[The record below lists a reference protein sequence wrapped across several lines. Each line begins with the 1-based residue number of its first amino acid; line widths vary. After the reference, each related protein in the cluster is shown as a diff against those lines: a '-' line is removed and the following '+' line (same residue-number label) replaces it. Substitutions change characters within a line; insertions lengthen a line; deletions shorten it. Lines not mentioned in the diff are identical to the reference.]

1 MILAEAKVKR
11 KKMSEEEK
19 RDWNELYSY
28 VKGLMGYDDK
38 TSLSRTEVLK
48 LKGLTRGQFIANN
61 NQQELAEY
69 SFYEILV
76 TFKVCKFDIIR
87 GFRSNSFKSNGH
99 KFNYMIKIVEG
110 NLSTVRERLKSRE
123 RQEKQIEQIE
133 IAEQSK
139 IKYVN
144 KKDKKKKPN
153 KLLEGVE

>member
-1 MILAEAKVKR
+1 
-11 KKMSEEEK
+11 MSISLK
-19 RDWNELYSY
+19 TITSKASY
-28 VKGLMGYDDK
+28 YIKF
-38 TSLSRTEVLK
+38 TK

-110 NLSTVRERLKSRE
+110 NLSTVRERLKQRE
-123 RQEKQIEQIE
+123 Q
-133 IAEQSK
+133 AEQKIESVEVTEK
-139 IKYVN
+139 STIKYVN
-144 KKDKKKKPN
+144 KNKKKRKN
-153 KLLEGVE
+153 KLLEGIE

>member
-1 MILAEAKVKR
+1 MAEAKVKR
-11 KKMSEEEK
+11 KKMSEQEK
-19 RDWNELYSY
+19 KDWDELYSY
-28 VKGLMGYDDK
+28 VKELMGYDDK

-110 NLSTVRERLKSRE
+110 NLSTVRERLKSR
-123 RQEKQIEQIE
+123 KQ
-133 IAEQSK
+133 AEQKIESVEVTEESA

-144 KKDKKKKPN
+144 KN
-153 KLLEGVE
+153 KGKNINNRLKGLI

>member
-1 MILAEAKVKR
+1 MTK

-19 RDWNELYSY
+19 KQWDELYSY

-76 TFKVCKFDIIR
+76 TFKICKFDIIR
-87 GFRSNSFKSNGH
+87 GFRSNSFKTNGH
-99 KFNYMIKIVEG
+99 KFNYMIKIVES
-110 NLSTVRERLKSRE
+110 NLSTVRERLKQRE
-123 RQEKQIEQIE
+123 Q
-133 IAEQSK
+133 AEQKMES
-139 IKYVN
+139 IEVN
-144 KKDKKKKPN
+144 IIEGATYKRKTKEVRN
-153 KLLEGVE
+153 KRLEGLM

>member
-1 MILAEAKVKR
+1 MAETKSKR
-11 KKMSEEEK
+11 KRMTKEEK
-19 RDWNELYSY
+19 EQWDELYSY

-110 NLSTVRERLKSRE
+110 NLSTVRERLKSRQKQEE
-123 RQEKQIEQIE
+123 RIASIEINTEEE
-133 IAEQSK
+133 IAE
-139 IKYVN
+139 Y
-144 KKDKKKKPN
+144 KKKSKEVKN
-153 KLLEGVE
+153 KRLKGLI

>member
-1 MILAEAKVKR
+1 MAEAKVKR

-19 RDWNELYSY
+19 EQWDELYSY

-76 TFKVCKFDIIR
+76 TFKICKFDIIR

-110 NLSTVRERLKSRE
+110 SLSTVRERLKSR
-123 RQEKQIEQIE
+123 QQ
-133 IAEQSK
+133 AEQKLENIEVTEEST

-144 KKDKKKKPN
+144 KN
-153 KLLEGVE
+153 KGKNINNRLKGLI

>member
-1 MILAEAKVKR
+1 MTK

-19 RDWNELYSY
+19 KQWDELYSY
-28 VKGLMGYDDK
+28 VKELMGYDCK

-110 NLSTVRERLKSRE
+110 NLSTVRERLKQRE
-123 RQEKQIEQIE
+123 Q
-133 IAEQSK
+133 AEQKIESVEVTEK
-139 IKYVN
+139 STIKYVN
-144 KKDKKKKPN
+144 KNKKKRKN
-153 KLLEGVE
+153 KLLEGIE

>member
-1 MILAEAKVKR
+1 
-11 KKMSEEEK
+11 MSEEEK
-19 RDWNELYSY
+19 KQWDELYSY
-28 VKGLMGYDDK
+28 VKELMGYDCK

-110 NLSTVRERLKSRE
+110 NLSTVRERLKQRE
-123 RQEKQIEQIE
+123 Q
-133 IAEQSK
+133 AEQKIESVEVTEK
-139 IKYVN
+139 STIKYVN
-144 KKDKKKKPN
+144 KNKKKRKN
-153 KLLEGVE
+153 KLLEGIE

>member
-1 MILAEAKVKR
+1 MTK

-19 RDWNELYSY
+19 KQWDELYSY
-28 VKGLMGYDDK
+28 VKELMGYDCK

-76 TFKVCKFDIIR
+76 TFKVCKFDIMR
-87 GFRSNSFKSNGH
+87 GFRSNSFKTNGH

-110 NLSTVRERLKSRE
+110 NLSTVRERLKQ
-123 RQEKQIEQIE
+123 RQQ
-133 IAEQSK
+133 AEQKMESVE
-139 IKYVN
+139 VN
-144 KKDKKKKPN
+144 MIEGATYKRKTKEVKN
-153 KLLEGVE
+153 KRLEGLM

>member
-1 MILAEAKVKR
+1 MAEAKVKR

-19 RDWNELYSY
+19 EQGDELYSY

-110 NLSTVRERLKSRE
+110 SLSTVRERLRN
-123 RQEKQIEQIE
+123 RQQAEQKMESIE
-133 IAEQSK
+133 INMIEGATYKRKTKE
-139 IKYVN
+139 VRN
-144 KKDKKKKPN
+144 KR
-153 KLLEGVE
+153 LEGLM

>member
-1 MILAEAKVKR
+1 MILEGKKVKR

-19 RDWNELYSY
+19 KDWNELYSY

-48 LKGLTRGQFIANN
+48 LKGLTRGQFRANKK
-61 NQQELAEY
+61 QQELAEDR
-69 SFYEILV
+69 FYEILV

-87 GFRSNSFKSNGH
+87 GFRNNSFKSNGH

-110 NLSTVRERLKSRE
+110 NLSTVRERLKSR
-123 RQEKQIEQIE
+123 QQ
-133 IAEQSK
+133 AEQKMENVEITEESA

-144 KKDKKKKPN
+144 KNKKKRKN
-153 KLLEGVE
+153 KLLEGIE

>member
-1 MILAEAKVKR
+1 MTK

-19 RDWNELYSY
+19 KQWDELYSY

-76 TFKVCKFDIIR
+76 TFKICKFDIIR

-110 NLSTVRERLKSRE
+110 NLSTVRERLKSR
-123 RQEKQIEQIE
+123 QQ
-133 IAEQSK
+133 AEQKLENVEITEESA

-144 KKDKKKKPN
+144 KN
-153 KLLEGVE
+153 KGKNINNRLKGLI

>member
-1 MILAEAKVKR
+1 MAEAKVKR
-11 KKMSEEEK
+11 KMSEEEK
-19 RDWNELYSY
+19 EQWDELYSY

-110 NLSTVRERLKSRE
+110 NLSTIRERLKNRE
-123 RQEKQIEQIE
+123 RQEERIEQIE
-133 IAEQSK
+133 VNTGEEIAE
-139 IKYVN
+139 Y
-144 KKDKKKKPN
+144 KKKSKEVKN
-153 KLLEGVE
+153 KRLKGLI